1 MLRLRHSLL
10 LEEELNN
17 REEELNEILQFK
29 KDMKVKYFNDCEL

>member
-17 REEELNEILQFK
+17 REEELNDILQFK
-29 KDMKVKYFNDCEL
+29 KDMKVNYFSW

>member
-17 REEELNEILQFK
+17 REEELNDILQFK
-29 KDMKVKYFNDCEL
+29 KDMKVKYSYKL